1 MSHRA
6 TLILLGVLSFAVTMA
21 AQQVGGKTK
30 DGDPVSIL
38 LNTSQQAVTVEVH
51 LRDNWQ
57 EFKIEAGK
65 DGRIVGDRVRMAT
78 KRPDNATITVDYPLE
93 PAKKYR
99 VFFNSKTGMWDFA
112 PTA

>member
-1 MSHRA
+1 MRQRA
-6 TLILLGVLSFAVTMA
+6 TLVLFGILTFALATE

-51 LRDNWQ
+51 VRDNWQ
-57 EFKIEAGK
+57 ELKIEAGK

-78 KRPDNATITVDYPLE
+78 KRMDAAIITIDYPLA

-99 VFFNSKTGMWDFA
+99 VFYNSTTGMWDFA
-112 PTA
+112 PAG